1 MNKTGTVMNK
11 TETAAEESG
20 KQAKKHGVFHY
31 LGIGLSI
38 GLLLL
43 VVGAG
48 AILIVIPRALGAI
61 PLTVLTQSME
71 PILPPGT
78 LIVDQPVKASQV
90 HLGDV
95 VTYQIASGKPDV
107 ITHRVVRISMSSEG
121 NETFTFKGDNNAYA
135 DAKPVIPAQ
144 IKGRVVYSVPW
155 IGFVSLWMNGPAR
168 AVVVPIAAGI
178 LFMFAAWMFIRGG
191 LEALRKRRSR
201 GASTSVA

>member
-1 MNKTGTVMNK
+1 MAQQAAKPA
-11 TETAAEESG
+11 EAAEPGETSE
-20 KQAKKHGVFHY
+20 KPVKKRGILHYIGV
-31 LGIGLSI
+31 GLSV

-43 VVGAG
+43 IIGAG
-48 AILIVIPRALGAI
+48 VILIAIPRALGAI

-78 LIVDQPVKASQV
+78 LIVDQPVTASDV

-107 ITHRVVRISMSSEG
+107 ITHRVVRIAMSSTGE
-121 NETFTFKGDNNAYA
+121 ETFTFKGDNNAFA

-168 AVVVPIAAGI
+168 AVVVPIGACL
-178 LFMFAAWMFIRGG
+178 LFLFAAWMFIRGG
-191 LEALRKRRSR
+191 VEEVRKRRRAR
-201 GASTSVA
+201 GSTLVA